1 MGAPE
6 PTGPWSDQVVA
17 EPLMVSL
24 PVVVRGDSAGGNHYR
39 RGRPLDELCD
49 RNLMA
54 PYLKALRWSIGSLA
68 PIPSLS
74 DPLRVTLPPLGD
86 TILRGVTM

>member
-1 MGAPE
+1 MLLPRISINKSVMRVEISDHPTLGREVLKRGALNINE
-6 PTGPWSDQVVA
+6 
-17 EPLMVSL
+17 MV
-24 PVVVRGDSAGGNHYR
+24 
-39 RGRPLDELCD
+39 
-49 RNLMA
+49 A

-86 TILRGVTM
+86 TILRGVAM